1 MFTRRPSDAE
11 WVKYLLN
18 TGLLTVD
25 QYQAMRGGKNQ
36 VDVTEL
42 ISQNASAFN
51 NEEWVNVALQQDRF
65 NYIPRRDVSA
75 AELKAFRELQ
85 PLLLARCVNEQVLPL
100 GYANQILYLGLLR
113 YDPEF
118 PELADLLK
126 SVPLDIMVSL
136 IPVGPADFAELFP
149 QVRSHT
155 L

>member
-65 NYIPRRDVSA
+65 NYMPSGSCS
-75 AELKAFRELQ
+75 
-85 PLLLARCVNEQVLPL
+85 RCCWPD
-100 GYANQILYLGLLR
+100 A
-113 YDPEF
+113 
-118 PELADLLK
+118 
-126 SVPLDIMVSL
+126 
-136 IPVGPADFAELFP
+136 
-149 QVRSHT
+149 
-155 L
+155 

>member
-1 MFTRRPSDAE
+1 
-11 WVKYLLN
+11 
-18 TGLLTVD
+18 
-25 QYQAMRGGKNQ
+25 
-36 VDVTEL
+36 
-42 ISQNASAFN
+42 
-51 NEEWVNVALQQDRF
+51 
-65 NYIPRRDVSA
+65 
-75 AELKAFRELQ
+75 
-85 PLLLARCVNEQVLPL
+85 VNEQVLPL

-136 IPVGPADFAELFP
+136 IPVGPADFAELFQ